1 MQNVVTTPF
10 VTLNVTKK
18 NLPFGN
24 TFVQRKFV
32 RTERTRN
39 GRNAIVV
46 FVTCTAE
53 SKEPGRVYL
62 CAYTE
67 KGTLLSCI
75 TAN

>member
-1 MQNVVTTPF
+1 MENTVVTPF
-10 VTLNVTKK
+10 TTIKVSKR

-39 GRNAIVV
+39 GRNAVV
-46 FVTCTAE
+46 AYVTCTPT
-53 SKEPGRVYL
+53 SKEPGRVYM
-62 CAYTE
+62 CVFTE

>member
-1 MQNVVTTPF
+1 MQNTVTSPF
-10 VTLNVTKK
+10 VQFTVSKK

-46 FVTCTAE
+46 YVTCTQN
-53 SKEPGRVYL
+53 SKEPGRIYM
-62 CAYTE
+62 CKFTE

>member
-1 MQNVVTTPF
+1 MENTIVTPF
-10 VTLNVTKK
+10 VSVKVNKK

-46 FVTCTAE
+46 YVTCTQN
-53 SKEPGRVYL
+53 SKEPGRVYM
-62 CAYTE
+62 CTFTE